1 MYQETELPEI
11 FYHNLSLWLQRTVQ
25 RKKSEH
31 KQCVQISVNRR
42 SFMTLILLSLKAAL
56 WVLWYLIFLLNS
68 SSYSHTVRGNSQ
80 WKKRPS
86 HLWMWIVSW
95 TGRGLRHCIQIA
107 RVQKRYGDFTLWF
120 VFFWFHYWAYW
131 QMKALSFGPLICIF
145 SFVSGNPWDFS
156 VHFVKAELAGVLLI
170 FSHL

>member
-11 FYHNLSLWLQRTVQ
+11 FYHNLSLGLQRIVQ
-25 RKKSEH
+25 RKSEH
-31 KQCVQISVNRR
+31 KQCVQISVNRQ

-86 HLWMWIVSW
+86 HLCMWIVSW
-95 TGRGLRHCIQIA
+95 TGRGLRHSIQIA

-120 VFFWFHYWAYW
+120 VFFLVSL
-131 QMKALSFGPLICIF
+131 LSILTDEGIVIW
-145 SFVSGNPWDFS
+145 SFNL
-156 VHFVKAELAGVLLI
+156 HFFL
-170 FSHL
+170 H